1 MRRSILF
8 SRVAS
13 PLLEFSWSTT
23 FKKHGQGRFL
33 RLVANANTNTNAN
46 ANSTAF
52 VDTTPD
58 APTTASVSVSIPLLR
73 RKKVISQ

>member
-46 ANSTAF
+46 STAF